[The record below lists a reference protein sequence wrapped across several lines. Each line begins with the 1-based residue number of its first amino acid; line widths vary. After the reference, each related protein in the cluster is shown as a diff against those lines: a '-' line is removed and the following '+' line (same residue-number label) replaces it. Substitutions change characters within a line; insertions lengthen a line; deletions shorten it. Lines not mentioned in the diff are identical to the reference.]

1 MLPRN
6 KEWSTLSLP
15 LLLVALV
22 VFLQSVFQTGQLV
35 RECVTLDQIK
45 TGQNEAIRNADL
57 ERSDLE
63 TLVQA
68 TLNLARD
75 GDKNVLPV
83 IEQLR
88 QLGIVAS
95 QP

>member
-1 MLPRN
+1 MLSRN
-6 KEWSTLSLP
+6 EEWSTPSLP

>member
-22 VFLQSVFQTGQLV
+22 VFLQSVFQTAQLV

-45 TGQNEAIRNADL
+45 TGQNEAVRNADL